1 MIKKDFLGA
10 NRIKCPI
17 LAIVLTLLLASPAAL
32 PAADKAYLVTELRP
46 AGNGTELV
54 LRDLESGSEGKLL
67 QLVVYDRDRL
77 LDLAAAEEIPATRAR
92 QGDIL
97 FLGKDK
103 GSPRQMII
111 TPGLYVHPKLAAN
124 QAAEA
129 KVINELSRRV
139 AAETG
144 AKVPAA
150 APWHP
155 VDAELD
161 RVRRS
166 FLFVL
171 EFALGAP
178 FTAAQER
185 LILGQFSP
193 GWWAAKSADE
203 KEAFG
208 QYPKVVAWIMG
219 AGQIPQGAGR
229 SRPEDLEEMRK
240 TLEETTRDWMKTSP
254 QSDPVVGMIRARLAE
269 RGRML
274 VAGEPP
280 LTEMAAA
287 AFCELYA
294 YSRLLRRDGSALPD
308 QLGDEALAG
317 VRNELLRAWP
327 GFSAAERGQVA
338 TTPGL
343 WLVLRTLV
351 VHGDAAQRESA
362 RRRLLSVTSKD
373 APSGSSR
380 AGQNAKGSDAVN
392 NMIKHNVLMN
402 IQQQT
407 FNSTMWSRGFNYQPA
422 SGKVW

>member
-1 MIKKDFLGA
+1 
-10 NRIKCPI
+10 
-17 LAIVLTLLLASPAAL
+17 
-32 PAADKAYLVTELRP
+32 
-46 AGNGTELV
+46 
-54 LRDLESGSEGKLL
+54 
-67 QLVVYDRDRL
+67 
-77 LDLAAAEEIPATRAR
+77 
-92 QGDIL
+92 
-97 FLGKDK
+97 
-103 GSPRQMII
+103 MII
-111 TPGLYVHPKLAAN
+111 TPGRSVHPTLAAD
-124 QAAEA
+124 QAAAAE
-129 KVINELSRRV
+129 VINELSRRL

-144 AKVPAA
+144 ARTAMRRA
-150 APWHP
+150 APP
-155 VDAELD
+155 LNAADAELD

-193 GWWAAKSADE
+193 GWWAAKSEDE

-208 QYPKVVAWIMG
+208 RYPKVVAWIMG
-219 AGQIPQGAGR
+219 AGQQ
-229 SRPEDLEEMRK
+229 DLEEMRK
-240 TLEETTRDWMKTSP
+240 TLEETTREWMKASP
-254 QSDPVVGMIRARLAE
+254 QSDPVVGMIRARLGE
-269 RGRML
+269 RGRTI

-317 VRNELLRAWP
+317 VRGELLRAWP

-338 TTPGL
+338 AAPGL

-351 VHGDAAQRESA
+351 VHGDAAQRETA
-362 RRRLLSVTSKD
+362 RRRLLSVAAGD
-373 APSGSSR
+373 GP
-380 AGQNAKGSDAVN
+380 AGQGQARPGNKGGDAVN
-392 NMIKHNVLMN
+392 NMLKHNVLMN

-407 FNSTMWSRGFNYQPA
+407 FNSYMWSRGFNYQPA
-422 SGKVW
+422 SGKMW